1 VAVNWTLEPDAYDAW
16 LGAFATDPLPTV
28 VTVSVYWFWVKAAVI
43 VPAPL
48 IVAVVDAED
57 AEAITIEPVAD
68 QDENV

>member
-1 VAVNWTLEPDAYDAW
+1 
-16 LGAFATDPLPTV
+16 
-28 VTVSVYWFWVKAAVI
+28 VKVAVI

-57 AEAITIEPVAD
+57 VAAITIEPVAD